1 MGNSTK
7 FIIITRATWKT
18 PIQTSH
24 YKLNEECLTSDR
36 NCEGN
41 FSRSEWVKIPLAI
54 GESRKLAAWR
64 VGSLGVNGY
73 LRNFFLS
80 PWLMLF
86 QIDETFNSGEGN
98 DGRRMTGRAI
108 SEAAGRNVSAKKLK
122 VQLLTLK
129 QLRIII
135 ATRFKKLS
143 V

>member
-1 MGNSTK
+1 M
-7 FIIITRATWKT
+7 
-18 PIQTSH
+18 
-24 YKLNEECLTSDR
+24 
-36 NCEGN
+36 
-41 FSRSEWVKIPLAI
+41 
-54 GESRKLAAWR
+54 
-64 VGSLGVNGY
+64 GVNGY